1 MTTTT
6 INGTTGHLEVTLP
19 QTLYPVAEQDRA
31 VTLEI
36 RGNRDPSIITVNLEE
51 LSAALSIV
59 GPVQRERLLR
69 ELQSKQEHLDR
80 VTASLARAERAAGD
94 YYRDLIE
101 SQKLEKGL
109 RKALKKRDRMIE
121 AFRLVVKE
129 LSR

>member
-19 QTLYPVAEQDRA
+19 QTSYPVAEQDRV

-36 RGNRDPSIITVNLEE
+36 RDNRHPSITVNLEE

-59 GPVQRERLLR
+59 GPVQRERLLL
-69 ELQSKQEHLDR
+69 ESQSKQEHLDR
-80 VTASLARAERAAGD
+80 VTASLARTESAASD
-94 YYRDLIE
+94 YFDKLIE
-101 SQKLEKGL
+101 SQAQEERL
-109 RKALKKRDRMIE
+109 RKAVKKRERMIK

>member
-19 QTLYPVAEQDRA
+19 QTSYPVAEQDRV

-36 RGNRDPSIITVNLEE
+36 RDNRHPSITVNLEE

-59 GPVQRERLLR
+59 GPVQRERLLL

-80 VTASLARAERAAGD
+80 VTASLARAERAASD
-94 YYRDLIE
+94 YYQDITE
-101 SQKLEKGL
+101 SRAREKRL
-109 RKALKKRDRMIE
+109 RKVIRRRERMIK

>member
-80 VTASLARAERAAGD
+80 VTASLARTESAASD
-94 YYRDLIE
+94 YFDKLIDN
-101 SQKLEKGL
+101 QAQEKRL
-109 RKALKKRDRMIE
+109 RKVIKRRERMIE

>member
-19 QTLYPVAEQDRA
+19 PVAEQDRA

-36 RGNRDPSIITVNLEE
+36 RGNRDPSITVNLEE

-80 VTASLARAERAAGD
+80 VTASLARAERAASD
-94 YYRDLIE
+94 YYQDITE
-101 SQKLEKGL
+101 SRAREKRL
-109 RKALKKRDRMIE
+109 RKVIRRRDRMIE

>member
-6 INGTTGHLEVTLP
+6 INGTTGHLEVTVP
-19 QTLYPVAEQDRA
+19 QTSYPVAEQDRV

-36 RGNRDPSIITVNLEE
+36 RDNRHPSITVNLEE

-59 GPVQRERLLR
+59 GPVQRERLLL

-80 VTASLARAERAAGD
+80 VTASLARAERAASD
-94 YYRDLIE
+94 YYQDITE
-101 SQKLEKGL
+101 SRAREKRL
-109 RKALKKRDRMIE
+109 RKVIRRRDRMIE

>member
-6 INGTTGHLEVTLP
+6 INGTTGHLEVTFP

-36 RGNRDPSIITVNLEE
+36 RGNRDPSITVNLEE

-59 GPVQRERLLR
+59 GPVQREQLLR

-101 SQKLEKGL
+101 SQKREKRL
-109 RKALKKRDRMIE
+109 WKALKKRERTVK

>member
-19 QTLYPVAEQDRA
+19 QTSYPVAEQDRV

-36 RGNRDPSIITVNLEE
+36 RDNRHPSITVNLEE

-59 GPVQRERLLR
+59 GPVQRERLLL

-80 VTASLARAERAAGD
+80 VTASLARAERAASD
-94 YYRDLIE
+94 YYQDITE
-101 SQKLEKGL
+101 SRAREKRL
-109 RKALKKRDRMIE
+109 RKAAKKRERMIE

>member
-1 MTTTT
+1 MTTTI
-6 INGTTGHLEVTLP
+6 INGTTGHLEVTVP
-19 QTLYPVAEQDRA
+19 QTLDPVAERDRA

-59 GPVQRERLLR
+59 GPVQRERLLL
-69 ELQSKQEHLDR
+69 ELQYKQEHLDR
-80 VTASLARAERAAGD
+80 VTASLARAERAASD
-94 YYRDLIE
+94 YYQDITE
-101 SQKLEKGL
+101 SRAREKRL
-109 RKALKKRDRMIE
+109 RKVIRRRDRMIE

>member
-6 INGTTGHLEVTLP
+6 IGNLEVTHA
-19 QTLYPVAEQDRA
+19 QTLYPVAEHDKV

-36 RGNRDPSIITVNLEE
+36 RNSSHPQATVNLQE
-51 LSAALSIV
+51 LRAAL
-59 GPVQRERLLR
+59 GDDPEWKVQRERLLL

-80 VTASLARAERAAGD
+80 VTASLARAERAASD
-94 YYRDLIE
+94 YSRDLTE
-101 SQKLEKGL
+101 SRARERRLW
-109 RKALKKRDRMIE
+109 KALKRRERMIK

>member
-6 INGTTGHLEVTLP
+6 INGTTGHLEVTVP
-19 QTLYPVAEQDRA
+19 QTSYPVAEQDRV

-36 RGNRDPSIITVNLEE
+36 RDNRHPSITVNLEE

-59 GPVQRERLLR
+59 GPVQRERLLL

-80 VTASLARAERAAGD
+80 AIASLARTESAASD
-94 YYRDLIE
+94 YFDKLIE
-101 SQKLEKGL
+101 SQAQEERL
-109 RKALKKRDRMIE
+109 RKAVRKRERMIK

>member
-19 QTLYPVAEQDRA
+19 QTLYPVAEQDRV

-36 RGNRDPSIITVNLEE
+36 RGNRDPSITVNLEE

-94 YYRDLIE
+94 YHRDLIE
-101 SQKLEKGL
+101 SQKREKYL
-109 RKALKKRDRMIE
+109 WKALKKRERTIK